1 MEYKINIWLCCLTLL
16 LFFSCAS
23 TKVTESATK
32 LQSVPDWEAEL
43 ERAKQAA
50 RRSLLKDYLQF
61 DTLSDL
67 HYAAGWGSVALSR
80 HILER
85 DGNIDVRDSNG
96 RTPLFLA
103 AGFNRPEVLDF
114 LLQQGAGLE
123 SENQMG
129 SRPIHMAA
137 GFNNNARVLSTLL
150 AAGADV
156 NKANNL
162 GSTPLHWAAG
172 SEALPQSRL
181 LIDSGA
187 QINVRDKQGRTALD
201 VAQDPPRD
209 VSATVQKAEIVFL
222 QEALQR

>member
-1 MEYKINIWLCCLTLL
+1 M
-16 LFFSCAS
+16 
-23 TKVTESATK
+23 
-32 LQSVPDWEAEL
+32 
-43 ERAKQAA
+43 
-50 RRSLLKDYLQF
+50 
-61 DTLSDL
+61 
-67 HYAAGWGSVALSR
+67 ALSR

-85 DGNIDVRDSNG
+85 DGNIDMRDSNG

-123 SENQMG
+123 SENQIG

-137 GFNNNARVLSTLL
+137 GFNNNARALSTLL

-222 QEALQR
+222 REALQR